1 MTRTIAQHL
10 ANNPGIA
17 QHVASNLGGDA
28 PMRLHHRVHTLQHGA
43 HGGWLTAIIA
53 LLIIGLPF
61 IIALAGIIYRGTRR
75 GSTHAST
82 AYRPVTVAPW
92 QSGTTTPAAA
102 PWQSGTTTPAAAPWQ
117 SGMVSSTSQPYTPP
131 TAAPAP
137 VTPPAPAVPAW
148 SAPPVYQGAAP
159 APQWTH

>member
-17 QHVASNLGGDA
+17 QNVASNLGGDA
-28 PMRLHHRVHTLQHGA
+28 PMRLHHKVHMLQHGV

-75 GSTHAST
+75 GSAHAST
-82 AYRPVTVAPW
+82 AYRSVTV
-92 QSGTTTPAAA
+92 A

-117 SGMVSSTSQPYTPP
+117 SGMVSSTNQPYTPP
-131 TAAPAP
+131 AAAPAP
-137 VTPPAPAVPAW
+137 VTPAAPSVPAW
-148 SAPPVYQGAAP
+148 SAPLYQGAAP
-159 APQWTH
+159 TPQWTY